1 MTTPHPDDAK
11 LRALELGQLEP
22 ADAIALRQ
30 HVDGCDECL
39 VRLDAIAANPNLLAE
54 STQVERIGRYVV
66 LGALGEGG
74 MGRVL
79 RAWDPQLSRACA
91 LKLLKGDPRDA
102 EARARLVREAQAMA
116 RVQHPNIVSV
126 FDAGEAESGDVFM
139 AMELVEGPTLDAWLR
154 ARPRSWN
161 EVLPVL
167 IEAGRGLR
175 AAHEGGLVHRDF
187 KPHNVLLR
195 EGVAKVTDFG
205 LARGPAQAAT
215 PSGPQ
220 PLAVSGDAALTQAGI
235 VMGSPAYMAPEQ
247 RRGEADARSDQY
259 SFGATL
265 FEALHGHRV
274 QDEGPLRPVPGWL
287 EGVVR
292 RTLSE
297 DPAARFT
304 SMADVLDALDT
315 GLRRRRLRWQVA
327 AVSALVVPLVAFA
340 AVDRSMRDAVCE
352 GFDTP
357 VRAAWNDGV
366 RRGLDS
372 RFGAAS
378 ASWAL
383 PAWRTL
389 SNRLDETAAQWT
401 TRRVAVCEAARV
413 RGATSDALYTLQG
426 LCFDRALGQWNAVLA
441 AVDGLGLDDERRG
454 VEALQRLGD
463 QLPDLSV
470 CDDGAALTSAGQVE
484 PVELQRAALPIRARI
499 DQANALSLAGKGA
512 DALTLAHRYSTE
524 ARTLDNPALLGEALS
539 LEGQLEQRFGNA
551 DQSAA
556 LLKEA
561 WTRAFSARADAIALQ
576 AYLEL
581 LPMLVKDVGGL
592 EQAELVAT
600 GMVERL
606 GRTPRREGQLA
617 FQLGNA
623 RYDLGDYAGAARD
636 FERAVSLKREALPA
650 GHPEVLEPLSNLAA
664 TYVRLGRV
672 DEAIAL
678 QERVAMAIL
687 EAHGPDS
694 VLTVAAR
701 GNWASQLVAAR
712 RDAEARPILEETL
725 VKLEK
730 DPSADRYA
738 LSNVLD
744 NLAFATLRMGD
755 VERALALRNRQVEFT
770 QKALEDEIALLATA
784 KAWRAEVHLHRGAP
798 TLALIDAREAADA
811 LRTLAKNH
819 ADLPWPLL
827 YLAEAAMQVGQV
839 ELAKRA
845 LAEAESGRVDMG
857 DDLIAQLNLTISC
870 VRAPS
875 AAARAAATQALAFFI
890 EQKTYAFEESLVARR
905 AQLKGPSRCEW

>member
-1 MTTPHPDDAK
+1 
-11 LRALELGQLEP
+11 
-22 ADAIALRQ
+22 
-30 HVDGCDECL
+30 
-39 VRLDAIAANPNLLAE
+39 
-54 STQVERIGRYVV
+54 
-66 LGALGEGG
+66 
-74 MGRVL
+74 
-79 RAWDPQLSRACA
+79 
-91 LKLLKGDPRDA
+91 
-102 EARARLVREAQAMA
+102 
-116 RVQHPNIVSV
+116 
-126 FDAGEAESGDVFM
+126 
-139 AMELVEGPTLDAWLR
+139 
-154 ARPRSWN
+154 
-161 EVLPVL
+161 
-167 IEAGRGLR
+167 
-175 AAHEGGLVHRDF
+175 
-187 KPHNVLLR
+187 
-195 EGVAKVTDFG
+195 
-205 LARGPAQAAT
+205 
-215 PSGPQ
+215 
-220 PLAVSGDAALTQAGI
+220 
-235 VMGSPAYMAPEQ
+235 MGSPAYMAPEQ

-274 QDEGPLRPVPGWL
+274 QDGGALRPVPRWL
-287 EGVVR
+287 QSIVR

-297 DPAARFT
+297 DPSARFA
-304 SMADVLDALDT
+304 SMADALEALDT

-389 SNRLDETAAQWT
+389 STRLDETAAQWT
-401 TRRVAVCEAARV
+401 TRRVAACEAARV

-441 AVDGLGLDDERRG
+441 VDGLGLSDERRG
-454 VEALQRLGD
+454 VEALQRLSD

-470 CDDGAALTSAGQVE
+470 CDDSAALTSAGQAE

-499 DQANALSLAGKGA
+499 DQANALSLAGQGV

-524 ARTLDNPALLGEALS
+524 ARALYNPALLGEALS
-539 LEGQLEQRFGNA
+539 LEGQLELRFGKT

-561 WTRAFSARADAIALQ
+561 WTKAFSAHADAIALH

-581 LPMLVKDVGGL
+581 MPMLVKDVGGL
-592 EQAELVAT
+592 QQAELVVTA
-600 GMVERL
+600 MVERL
-606 GRTPRREGQLA
+606 GRTPRREGQVA
-617 FQLGNA
+617 FKLGNI

-636 FERAVSLKREALPA
+636 FERAGLNQQMLPQ
-650 GHPEVLEPLSNLAA
+650 GPPEVLEVLSSLAA
-664 TYVRLGRV
+664 TSVRLGRV

-678 QERVAMAIL
+678 QERVATAIL
-687 EAHGPDS
+687 QAHGPDS

-744 NLAFATLRMGD
+744 NLAFATLRLGD
-755 VERALALRNRQVEFT
+755 VERALALRNRHVAFAQ
-770 QKALEDEIALLATA
+770 QALDGEVALLATA
-784 KAWRAEVHLHRGAP
+784 KAWRAEVQLHRGAP
-798 TLALIDAREAADA
+798 AEALVDAREAADA

-827 YLAEAAMQVGQV
+827 YQAEAAMQLGQV

-845 LAEAESGRVDMG
+845 LAEAESGRADMG

-875 AAARAAATQALAFFI
+875 AAAREAATQARTWFM
-890 EQKTYAFEESLVARR
+890 EQKDVCVRSEPCGASSAAQGPVALRVVTTTSSWSRFSSSRSPTACHRACCDGRR
-905 AQLKGPSRCEW
+905 SRRPDDHAGDPAAAPAPS

>member
-1 MTTPHPDDAK
+1 
-11 LRALELGQLEP
+11 
-22 ADAIALRQ
+22 
-30 HVDGCDECL
+30 
-39 VRLDAIAANPNLLAE
+39 
-54 STQVERIGRYVV
+54 
-66 LGALGEGG
+66 
-74 MGRVL
+74 
-79 RAWDPQLSRACA
+79 
-91 LKLLKGDPRDA
+91 
-102 EARARLVREAQAMA
+102 
-116 RVQHPNIVSV
+116 
-126 FDAGEAESGDVFM
+126 M

-175 AAHEGGLVHRDF
+175 AAHESGLVHRDF

-195 EGVAKVTDFG
+195 DGLAKVTDFG
-205 LARGPAQAAT
+205 LARGPAPAAT

-220 PLAVSGDAALTQAGI
+220 PLAVSGDGALTQAGI

-274 QDEGPLRPVPGWL
+274 QDEGPLRPVPRWL
-287 EGVVR
+287 DGVVR

-297 DPAARFT
+297 DPSARFA
-304 SMADVLDALDT
+304 SMADVLEALDT

-426 LCFDRALGQWNAVLA
+426 LCFDRALGQWSAVLA
-441 AVDGLGLDDERRG
+441 AVDGLGLSDERRG
-454 VEALQRLGD
+454 VEALQRLSD

-470 CDDGAALTSAGQVE
+470 CDDSAALTSAGQVE
-484 PVELQRAALPIRARI
+484 SVELQRAALPIRARV
-499 DQANALSLAGKGA
+499 DQANALSLTGKGS
-512 DALTLAHRYSTE
+512 DALTLAHRNTAE
-524 ARTLDNPALLGEALS
+524 ARALDNPALLGEALS
-539 LEGQLEQRFGNA
+539 LEGQLELRFGKP
-551 DQSAA
+551 DQAA
-556 LLKEA
+556 HLLKEA

-581 LPMLVKDVGGL
+581 MPTLVKDVAGL
-592 EQAELVAT
+592 QQAELVAT
-600 GMVERL
+600 AMVERL

-617 FQLGNA
+617 FKLGNS

-636 FERAVSLKREALPA
+636 FERAAKLNQQALPA
-650 GHPEVLEPLSNLAA
+650 GHPEVLEVFSSLASA
-664 TYVRLGRV
+664 FVRLGRV

-678 QERVAMAIL
+678 EEQVATAIL

-725 VKLEK
+725 VKLEQ

-738 LSNVLD
+738 LYNVLD
-744 NLAFATLRMGD
+744 NLAFATLRLGD
-755 VERALALRNRQVEFT
+755 VERALALRNRHVDFA
-770 QKALEDEIALLATA
+770 QKALDDEVSLLASA

-798 TLALIDAREAADA
+798 AEALVDAREAADA
-811 LRTLAKNH
+811 LRALAKNH

-827 YLAEAAMQVGQV
+827 YQAEAAMQLGQV
-839 ELAKRA
+839 ELANRA
-845 LAEAESGRVDMG
+845 LAEAESGRADMG
-857 DDLIAQLNLTISC
+857 DDLIAQLNLTRSC
-870 VRAPS
+870 VLAPS
-875 AAARAAATQALAFFI
+875 AAARDAATKAREWFAG
-890 EQKTYAFEESLVARR
+890 QKTYAFEENLAARR
-905 AQLKGPSRCEW
+905 VQLKGPSRCEW